1 MLTNTWNY
9 DKVKKLSTNSKSVE
23 KKIRKNLKKF
33 LTNQK
38 QHDMISELLRWGDNK
53 DQQKNIDNWTVK
65 QPWKILK
72 SFIF

>member
-1 MLTNTWNY
+1 M
-9 DKVKKLSTNSKSVE
+9 KKVE
-23 KKIRKNLKKF
+23 KSWKKF
-33 LTNQK
+33 LTNRK

-72 SFIF
+72 KFYFLRNWPLKTVKRDAR